1 MTVDASGTIGRDAT
15 IRPALAAVQATVA
28 THTAQITALN
38 AFQVSAEGRL
48 TSLEAGQAALFD
60 LADVNRTEARR
71 GIAAAVAMADAP
83 FPSAPGKTSYAG
95 NSALYRGEF
104 AFSFSLTHRLNTDS
118 PFALTA
124 GISQSGGKN
133 TAIRAGIAGEF

>member
-28 THTAQITALN
+28 TQTGQITALN
-38 AFQVSAEGRL
+38 AFRVTAEGRL
-48 TSLEAGQAALFD
+48 TALEAGQAALFD
-60 LADVNRTEARR
+60 LANVNQKESRR

-83 FPSAPGKTSYAG
+83 FPSAPGKTSYASNG
-95 NSALYRGEF
+95 AVYRGEF
-104 AFSFSLTHRLNTDS
+104 AFSLSLMHRLDVDS